1 MCWQFL
7 NLQFPTQD
15 FYRAHLHIQLLTS
28 YLLDV
33 SHLRHVKLG
42 LVTRPQ
48 PSMFSYCSSSLQML
62 KPETQKSPLTSPPP
76 MTVKSVTRFYASKYL
91 SSLPSSLELH
101 WCCPSSSPNH
111 LATAVTSKPVS
122 LCPCL
127 LCSKSFL
134 HMAATFFQDANLM
147 SFLLLQFSIA
157 SCCTY
162 DKDRNSWHS
171 SAGLIG
177 SGFCLLLSFTLCGRI
192 LQKGGSPI
200 PGSTLKDPNRCKRQS
215 LEFLVLFFTLSL

>member
-1 MCWQFL
+1 MCSSLKDLGEIGGKESRGEVIQEDGPCPTGFTYALRSAQLKTLPWLFL
-7 NLQFPTQD
+7 N

-28 YLLDV
+28 HLLDV
-33 SHLRHVKLG
+33 SRLRHVKLG

-62 KPETQKSPLTSPPP
+62 KPENQKSRLISPPP
-76 MTVKSVTRFYASKYL
+76 MIMKSITRFYASKYL
-91 SSLPSSLELH
+91 SSLPFSLEPH

-122 LCPCL
+122 

-147 SFLLLQFSIA
+147 SFLLLIVFN
-157 SCCTY
+157 C
-162 DKDRNSWHS
+162 
-171 SAGLIG
+171 
-177 SGFCLLLSFTLCGRI
+177 FLLHLR
-192 LQKGGSPI
+192 
-200 PGSTLKDPNRCKRQS
+200 
-215 LEFLVLFFTLSL
+215 